1 VIHSSG
7 FPKAREMGGKQ
18 EIVLGCHDSVM
29 VQEVMPRV
37 SGMEVSGLVWLL
49 GSLFRGKMVKL
60 VLEI

>member
-1 VIHSSG
+1 
-7 FPKAREMGGKQ
+7 MGGKQ